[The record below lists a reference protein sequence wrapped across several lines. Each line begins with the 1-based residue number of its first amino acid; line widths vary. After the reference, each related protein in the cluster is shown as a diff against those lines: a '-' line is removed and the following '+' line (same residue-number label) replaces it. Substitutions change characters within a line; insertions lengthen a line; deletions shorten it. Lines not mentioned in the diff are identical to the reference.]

1 MGLRMRWGGTLL
13 TAASVFALGSQGSV
27 AADDDA
33 ADSDSGAAR
42 SASLSEV
49 VITGQHPDDVA
60 SSGTKTDTPL
70 IETPQSVTVID
81 RADLDL
87 RVVQN
92 LNEAVHFTAGMGPD
106 TRGNTAGRYDLQ
118 TLRGFTP
125 DQYLDGLKL
134 IGSTNGYAT
143 PQVDLAFL
151 DRVEVLKGPASG
163 LYGQASPGGIV
174 ALSSKLPVL
183 DPLAEFTVSGG
194 SYGTARGSV
203 DLGGR
208 LDDAGQLSYRLVGM
222 AYYSDTQTRL
232 VEADRFGISPALTW
246 RPDELTSWTVLY
258 NFQRDPKSGDY
269 GAMPPQG
276 SLLPNPN
283 GRIPADFYDGEPGYE
298 RFDRTQNNVTSLFTR
313 QLWGDWVFHQNT
325 RYMST
330 DTIYESVYSVGLQ
343 PDLITLNRS
352 VALAIESVDSV
363 TLDNQLLGS
372 VKTGWLTHNIIAGVD
387 YQRTHQTEA
396 AGFGGAA
403 AALDTFDPVYGSP
416 VTPPDISFSVRLN
429 MRQTGAYAQDQ
440 IALDNWRLVL
450 SGRED
455 WVKSDQLDRLGGST
469 SSLDQSKFTGR
480 AGLLYLFPDGVAP
493 YFSYST
499 SFQPQTATDIHG
511 HVLPPTQGQQSE
523 AGIKYQPPAWNTL
536 LTAAVYD
543 LRQTNVATQDPDAP
557 FGFGSIAA
565 GEVRSR
571 GIELEGSAHP
581 TEALALKA
589 SYTFLDNL
597 TVRDDSGL
605 QGTRPYGVPRQ
616 TANAYA
622 IYTFQDGPAG
632 GLGLGGAVRYLG
644 QNFNGAAGADAY
656 TIGGATLFDA
666 LASYD
671 FGRVS
676 PRAQGLT
683 FHLDAT
689 NLFDKRYISSCYSTL
704 WCWYGAS
711 RNVQASLSYRM

>member
-1 MGLRMRWGGTLL
+1 MGLRKNVGGTLL

-27 AADDDA
+27 AAD
-33 ADSDSGAAR
+33 SDSG
-42 SASLSEV
+42 SASSLSEV

-60 SSGTKTDTPL
+60 SSGTKSDTPL

-81 RADLDL
+81 RQDLDL

-134 IGSTNGYAT
+134 IGSTNGYAV
-143 PQVDLAFL
+143 PQIDLAFL

-194 SYGTARGSV
+194 SYGTARGSF

-208 LDDAGQLSYRLVGM
+208 IDDAGQFSYRLAGT
-222 AYYSDTQTRL
+222 AFYSDTQTRL
-232 VEADRFGISPALTW
+232 VNADRFGISPAFTW
-246 RPDELTSWTVLY
+246 RPDELTSWTLVY

-269 GAMPPQG
+269 GAMPVQG

-283 GRIPADFYDGEPGYE
+283 GRVPVDFYDGESSYE
-298 RFDRTQNNVTSLFTR
+298 RFDRTQHAVTSLFTR
-313 QLWGDWVFHQNT
+313 QLPGDWTFHQNT
-325 RYMST
+325 RYQST
-330 DTIYESVYSVGLQ
+330 DTIYRSVYQLGFE
-343 PDLITLNRS
+343 PDLVNLYRS
-352 VALAIESVDSV
+352 VAVADESVDSL
-363 TLDNQLLGS
+363 TLDNQLTGS
-372 VKTGWLTHNIIAGVD
+372 VKTGFLTHSLITGVD
-387 YQRTHQTEA
+387 YQKTHQTEV
-396 AGFGGAA
+396 AGFGGDAA
-403 AALDTFDPVYGSP
+403 PLDAFDPVYGTTI
-416 VTPPDISFSVRLN
+416 TPPDISFSVRLN
-429 MRQTGAYAQDQ
+429 MHQTGVYAQDQ
-440 IALDNWRLVL
+440 IALKNWRLVL

-455 WVKSDQLDRLGGST
+455 WVKSDQLNRLAGGT
-469 SSLDQSKFTGR
+469 SRLDQNKFTGR
-480 AGLLYLFPDGVAP
+480 AGLLYLFPNGVAP
-493 YFSYST
+493 YYSFST
-499 SFQPQTATDIHG
+499 SFQPQTTTDRYG
-511 HVLPPTQGQQSE
+511 HVLQPTQGQQSE
-523 AGIKYQPPAWNTL
+523 LGVKYQPNAWNTL

-543 LRQTNVATQDPDAP
+543 LRQTNVATQDPSVPVGLGD
-557 FGFGSIAA
+557 IAA

-581 TEALALKA
+581 TEALVVKA

-597 TVRDDSGL
+597 VVKDNLRL
-605 QGTRPYGVPRQ
+605 QGTRPYAVPRQ

-622 IYTFQDGPAG
+622 VYTFQDGPAG
-632 GLGLGGAVRYLG
+632 GLGVGGAVRYLG
-644 QNFNGAAGADAY
+644 ENFNGAAGTDAL
-656 TIGGATLFDA
+656 TIPGATLFDA
-666 LASYD
+666 LVSYD
-671 FGRVS
+671 FGAIN
-676 PRAQGLT
+676 PRAEGLK

-689 NLFDKRYISSCYSTL
+689 NLFDKVYISSCYSTL
-704 WCWYGAS
+704 WCWYGGS
-711 RNVQASLSYRM
+711 RNVQASLSYRL